1 MCGGQQL
8 YEYAPTVH
16 ACTTLYQFVIL
27 NCTFYFLWFSLI
39 QRQYNQIQ
47 FPCGRTHSQN
57 AGVEK
62 LAYVPMPTQFF
73 SFSQNILS
81 TSSQEK
87 GSFLLLSI
95 KWLFGRNQNS
105 FRKARLRNIFPRQYI
120 ASYKHPIRFY
130 LREKKKK
137 HHMDCLVFIKLWHH
151 SLARQLKKGTGT
163 RSWLMFPLVCI
174 VTSSVNF
181 LGQKG
186 TFLCLISIKS

>member
-1 MCGGQQL
+1 MWENTLAKCRCRKTRL
-8 YEYAPTVH
+8 RSYAHLVFLVFTEYP
-16 ACTTLYQFVIL
+16 
-27 NCTFYFLWFSLI
+27 FYLFLGKRF
-39 QRQYNQIQ
+39 
-47 FPCGRTHSQN
+47 FP
-57 AGVEK
+57 
-62 LAYVPMPTQFF
+62 
-73 SFSQNILS
+73 
-81 TSSQEK
+81 
-87 GSFLLLSI
+87 LLSI

-181 LGQKG
+181 LG
-186 TFLCLISIKS
+186 